1 MSMNAALG
9 AVGFRYM
16 ILEQY
21 KGLGLNENE
30 LAVLLMVDHLL
41 EQGNTLI
48 NADNL
53 SLKMTMESKEID
65 ALLAGLLKKQMI
77 SYEMKDGKLVTT
89 LDPIYRKLSRDLAK
103 KMRYEEE
110 KAKEEETQKRIT
122 ILNDLF
128 EERFSRTLTPLEK
141 GKLTD
146 WVLAG
151 YKVDEVENALKDS
164 IREGKPNIKFIDRRL
179 RARRAASDIEEEG
192 YTATSPNWEKDISSS
207 LKIAK
212 DKWDDEE

>member
-1 MSMNAALG
+1 MNGVFG

-21 KGLGLNENE
+21 KSLGLSEQE
-30 LAVLLMVDHLL
+30 LAVLLMIDHLL
-41 EQGNTLI
+41 EQGNGLI

-53 SLKMTMESKEID
+53 SLKMTMDSKDID
-65 ALLAGLLKKQMI
+65 SILAGLLKKKMI
-77 SYEMKDGKLVTT
+77 SYEMKDGKLITT
-89 LDPIYRKLSRDLAK
+89 LEPIYRKLSRDLAK

-110 KAKEEETQKRIT
+110 KAKEEEIEKRIT
-122 ILNDLF
+122 LLNELF

-146 WVLAG
+146 WVMAG
-151 YKVDEVENALKDS
+151 YKVEEVENALKDS
-164 IREGKPNIKFIDRRL
+164 YREGKPSIKYIDRRL
-179 RARRAASDIEEEG
+179 RAKRAASDIEEEG

-207 LKIAK
+207 LKMAK
-212 DKWDDEE
+212 DKWDDED